1 MRRSFNVIAAS
12 AALAFASVAATPAA
26 AWVPSQIVTFGDS
39 FIDSG
44 NIQAA
49 VGPAFTNPDLGYW
62 YGRFSDGPNW
72 VDLLSVANLG
82 SYSQASLLGGTNY
95 AFGGARAA
103 QDDIVGPG
111 QAIPGLATQ
120 LGMFALQGGGVDPN
134 ALYVINFGNND
145 VNAIQSGDTEGLTVL
160 EYQQAFVGNIVNA
173 VATLSFFGAQ
183 HILVAG
189 VPNPTEIEGLQ
200 LQALL
205 NAGLDT
211 VEPLPSNLY
220 RFDYFAFFL
229 ALQADP
235 TQFGLPADIDLDT
248 PCLLGETPSRDIDC
262 TGYLSFDGIHVTS
275 AVQRAISIEVANQ
288 IGINAVPE
296 PATWAMLITGFGLV
310 GLAARRRRPGTLA
323 RQQA

>member
-1 MRRSFNVIAAS
+1 MMRRAFHVAAAA
-12 AALAFASVAATPAA
+12 AALAFSMPAA
-26 AWVPSQIVTFGDS
+26 AWVPSQIVAFGDS

-49 VGPAFTNPDLGYW
+49 VGPGFTNPEAGYW
-62 YGRFSDGPNW
+62 YGRFADGPNW

-82 SYSQASLLGGTNY
+82 TYSQASLLGGTNY

-111 QAIPGLATQ
+111 LAIPGLNTQ
-120 LGMFALQGGGVDPN
+120 LGMFAMQGGGVDPN

-145 VNAIQSGDTEGLTVL
+145 VNAIQTGDTEGLTIL

-189 VPNPTEIEGLQ
+189 VPNPTEVEGQQ

-220 RFDYFAFFL
+220 RFDYFSFFF

-235 TQFGLPADIDLDT
+235 TQFGLPADIDLTT
-248 PCLLGETPSRDIDC
+248 PCLIGEVPSRNIDC
-262 TGYLSFDGIHVTS
+262 TGYLSFDGIHVTA
-275 AVQRAISIEVANQ
+275 AVQRAISVEIANQ

-296 PATWAMLITGFGLV
+296 PATWALFIAGFGLV
-310 GLAARRRRPGTLA
+310 GAAVRRRSTPAAVRA
-323 RQQA
+323 SAK